1 MLKKILISLYILQLS
16 LFSLEIIGNY
26 ENIDLQEFS
35 IFQIPA
41 KVDTGARISSLHCS
55 YIEKQN
61 GDIVAFKPIK
71 SDKIFYKK
79 IHRVVSIKS
88 SNGQSES
95 RYTIITTV
103 YFNKKPYEIEF
114 SLSNRNLM
122 QYKILL
128 GTNFIENR
136 FLIDVSKQ
144 ILKD

>member
-41 KVDTGARISSLHCS
+41 KVDTGARISSLDCS
-55 YIEKQN
+55 YIEKQS

-95 RYTIITTV
+95 RYAIITTV